1 MHWEEEVPPDWVE
14 GNSKLKESP
23 SWGGLAWIVRKD
35 TSLVAK
41 NLIANLLGQDMLGQ
55 MDTVVTMDH
64 WAFYKDMLNEGE
76 KST

>member
-1 MHWEEEVPPDWVE
+1 M
-14 GNSKLKESP
+14 
-23 SWGGLAWIVRKD
+23 
-35 TSLVAK
+35 AK

-76 KST
+76 KAHRHGWGLKGVKEKNFFQQLQG